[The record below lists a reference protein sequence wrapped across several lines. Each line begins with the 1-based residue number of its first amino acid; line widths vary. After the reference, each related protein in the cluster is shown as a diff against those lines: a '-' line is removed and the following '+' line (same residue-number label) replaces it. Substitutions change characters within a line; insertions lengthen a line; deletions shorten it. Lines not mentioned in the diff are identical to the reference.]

1 MKSWARW
8 YRPTLAL
15 ACAGVA
21 ALALMWAAGA
31 SGAPASEHVQ
41 AARGQDTERPRGQ
54 DTERPRGED
63 GKWPRGDD
71 SERPRGH
78 DRRA

>member
-1 MKSWARW
+1 MKSWARS
-8 YRPTLAL
+8 YRPALAL
-15 ACAGVA
+15 ACAGMA
-21 ALALMWAAGA
+21 ALALMWAAGVSA
-31 SGAPASEHVQ
+31 APASEHVQ

-63 GKWPRGDD
+63 GQRPRGDD